1 MTGRVSGEPLP
12 ATRRRRA
19 DPATRSVQSGAGS
32 RRTLAAML
40 LMALLTAIGAAAWW
54 PVYSDPA
61 FVVAAGGAI
70 AAGTLIGGLGASFRW
85 PAPLVLAV
93 TVAAWLLLG
102 VPLAVPAE
110 SFGGVLPTGAGL
122 ADLVVTTATGW
133 SQLLT
138 IELPVGDYQA
148 LLVPVF
154 VLCLA
159 ASVLATT
166 IAARTAR
173 PALAVI
179 PPAVVLA
186 AGIVF
191 GGEQALA
198 PVALGGA
205 FALVLVGWLVVAGA
219 STRPRSA
226 AGPADMGA
234 RRAAGVRPRALSVP
248 VIAAALGL
256 AVIVVVVL
264 PAPDRLVARELV
276 PQPFQPGEYAS
287 PLSGLR
293 AYAKEPLAEATVLSV
308 TGAAPGTRLA
318 VARLDDYDGL
328 VFTAGGVTSRHSP
341 GVVGPEARASSSD
354 LFQRVTGRLGT
365 PAALPSELGLHVVV
379 GDYAGVWVPTPGL
392 PSLIEFTGRDADLLQ
407 NSLFASPLL
416 STVADLEPLLSGD
429 EYDIRAAPPA
439 EASGAEDIGALV
451 PGASTAAVV
460 DAPDALAERLA
471 EWAPDSRQP
480 GERLS
485 GIVAGL
491 RSGYVSS
498 GLPGE
503 VFSRSGHGTD
513 RLQQLLTETP
523 MVGDAEQYAAAGAL
537 FARAA
542 GFPARVAMGFVV
554 PDDAGDGDAVALRGR
569 DATAWIEVYAEGQGW
584 TAIDVTPEPRPI
596 PETALDDT
604 SAAVPPPEVVP
615 PPSDELD
622 DPVDSAP
629 LQQNDDEP
637 RPEGDGVADLLR
649 VVAVVGLSLAVLAVL
664 VAPFLTVLGL
674 KARRRARR
682 RQRGS
687 ARSRAAGSWAE
698 VVDVARDRGTAPPP
712 SATRR
717 EAAAALSSP
726 GTTALAAR
734 VDAALYSPEPPSDQ
748 ELRDL
753 WASSDAERHRLLAG
767 ERLVAR
773 MRARLSLRSLRR

>member
-1 MTGRVSGEPLP
+1 
-12 ATRRRRA
+12 
-19 DPATRSVQSGAGS
+19 
-32 RRTLAAML
+32 ML

-70 AAGTLIGGLGASFRW
+70 VAGTLIGGLGASFRW

-110 SFGGVLPTGAGL
+110 SFGGVLPTWPGL
-122 ADLVVTTATGW
+122 VDLVVTTATGW

-154 VLCLA
+154 VLCLT
-159 ASVLATT
+159 ASVLGTT
-166 IAARTAR
+166 VAARSAR
-173 PALAVI
+173 PALAVVS
-179 PPAVVLA
+179 PAVVLA

-219 STRPRSA
+219 PTQGASTRPRSA
-226 AGPADMGA
+226 AGSADMGA
-234 RRAAGVRPRALSVP
+234 RRAAGVRPRALAVP

-256 AVIVVVVL
+256 AVIVVVIL

-328 VFTAGGVTSRHSP
+328 VFTAGGVTSRQSP
-341 GVVGPEARASSSD
+341 SVAGREAGPSSSD

-365 PAALPSELGLHVVV
+365 PAGVPSELGLHVVV

-392 PSLIEFTGRDADLLQ
+392 PSLIEFTGRDADVLQ

-416 STVADLEPLLSGD
+416 STVADLEPLRSGD

-503 VFSRSGHGTD
+503 VFSRSGHATD

-554 PDDAGDGDAVALRGR
+554 PADDAGGGDAVALRGR

-637 RPEGDGVADLLR
+637 RPEGDGLADLLR

-682 RQRGS
+682 RQRGNP
-687 ARSRAAGSWAE
+687 RSRAAGSWAE

-712 SATRR
+712 NSTRR